1 MVGAMNEQMEE
12 MTLYG
17 FGADRLKLLLMP
29 AVCVL
34 SFGLPGTIGSAVRDL
49 CRAAPLAFYIL
60 CGFFVLDEDDDERH
74 GKLLRAIRSTGI
86 FFLVLTLFYLGLNA
100 LVFTL
105 QGGDW
110 LGDVP
115 TKRVLF
121 NFVVLCV
128 WPFQTGE
135 CLWFIQ
141 SLFYAWVLL
150 WLLDWKGHLPFLML
164 PLFILT
170 TVLMLLSGEFAGL
183 IKLNLLGYSYIPA
196 NAVTRALPYLL
207 LGALLRRHSDR
218 LFLINPL
225 LWGAL
230 LILGIVLALAEIM
243 LLSYTGKLVYVGH
256 MIGYGL
262 IAFSLCCIALAHPEE
277 ELGAVFRHAR
287 CLSRF
292 IYAFHQPV
300 GFFLPLLLTLFG
312 ERPASLVLNFG
323 GVAVFAFT
331 LLPALLAG
339 ACEYGFRRIVD
350 IH

>member
-1 MVGAMNEQMEE
+1 MNDTMDE

-17 FGADRLKLLLMP
+17 YGADRLKLLLMP

-34 SFGLPGTIGSAVRDL
+34 SFGLPGTVGSAVRDL

-60 CGFFVLDEDDDERH
+60 CGFFVLTEDEEERH
-74 GKLLRAIRSTGI
+74 QKLRRAIRSSG
-86 FFLVLTLFYLGLNA
+86 FFFAVLSVFYLGLNA

-105 QGGDW
+105 QGVDW
-110 LGDVP
+110 AGSIL

-150 WLLDWKGHLPFLML
+150 WLLDLRGHLPLLIL
-164 PLFILT
+164 PLFLVT
-170 TVLMLLSGEFAGL
+170 TVLMLVLGEFAGL
-183 IKLNLLGYSYIPA
+183 IHLNLLGYAYIPA
-196 NAVTRALPYLL
+196 NALTRALPYLL
-207 LGALLRRHSDR
+207 LGALLRRHSER
-218 LFLINPL
+218 LFVANPL
-225 LWGAL
+225 LWGGL
-230 LILGIVLALAEIM
+230 LVLGVILALAEIL

-256 MIGYGL
+256 TVGYGL
-262 IAFSLCCIALAHPEE
+262 MAFSICCIALVHPEE
-277 ELGAVFRHAR
+277 ELGILFCHAR

-300 GFFLPLLLTLFG
+300 GFFLPLVLALLGGKF
-312 ERPASLVLNFG
+312 ASVVLNFG
-323 GVAVFAFT
+323 GIVVFFFT
-331 LLPALLAG
+331 LVPALLVGTA
-339 ACEYGFRRIVD
+339 EYGFRRIVD
-350 IH
+350 IL

>member
-1 MVGAMNEQMEE
+1 MNDTLEE

-17 FGADRLKLLLMP
+17 YGADRLKLLLMP

-34 SFGLPGTIGSAVRDL
+34 SFGLPGTVGSAVRDL

-60 CGFFVLDEDDDERH
+60 CGFFVLTEDEEERH
-74 GKLLRAIRSTGI
+74 QKLRRAIRSSGI
-86 FFLVLTLFYLGLNA
+86 FFAVLSVFYLGLNA

-105 QGGDW
+105 QGVDW
-110 LGDVP
+110 AGSIL

-150 WLLDWKGHLPFLML
+150 WLLDLRGHLPLLIL
-164 PLFILT
+164 PLFLVT
-170 TVLMLLSGEFAGL
+170 TVLMLVLGEFAGL
-183 IKLNLLGYSYIPA
+183 IHLNLLGYAYIPA
-196 NAVTRALPYLL
+196 NALTRALPYLL
-207 LGALLRRHSDR
+207 LGALLRRHSER
-218 LFLINPL
+218 LFVANPL
-225 LWGAL
+225 LWGGL
-230 LILGIVLALAEIM
+230 LVLGVILALAEIL

-256 MIGYGL
+256 TVGYGL
-262 IAFSLCCIALAHPEE
+262 MAFSICCIALVHPEE
-277 ELGAVFRHAR
+277 ELGILFCHAR

-300 GFFLPLLLTLFG
+300 GFFLPLVLALLGGKF
-312 ERPASLVLNFG
+312 ASVVLNFG
-323 GVAVFAFT
+323 GIVVFFFT
-331 LLPALLAG
+331 LVPALLVGTA
-339 ACEYGFRRIVD
+339 EYVFRRIVD
-350 IH
+350 IL